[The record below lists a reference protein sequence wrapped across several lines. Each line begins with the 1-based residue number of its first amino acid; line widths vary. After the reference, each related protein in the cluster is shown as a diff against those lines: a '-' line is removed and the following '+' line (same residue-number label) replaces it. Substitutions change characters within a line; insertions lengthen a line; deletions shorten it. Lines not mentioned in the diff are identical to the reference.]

1 MKIHMN
7 ETSLDFH
14 IGDFQ
19 CFLVADGTH
28 SYPEPA
34 ALLFSNAPATE
45 LRGELSHY
53 GISLEDWTHW
63 VSDYTC
69 VVIESGKQRILLDAG
84 AGSMLPE
91 AGKLASNMR
100 LAGIFPE
107 TVDLLLI
114 SHAHP
119 DHLGGAVH
127 FPNAKIIMSR
137 DEWLFWTQNPMLPRL
152 PHDFRM
158 LLTGMVSH
166 LLDSVRDRL
175 ELIDG
180 ISEIA
185 PGINMLQA
193 PGHTPGHMAVHI
205 ASGSEHFVYA
215 GDAVLHPIHI
225 RKPHWNALVDVLPDK
240 SIQTRYRLLSLA
252 TESDAAFFGFHMS
265 HLGKITN
272 HGCTFK
278 WIAHDGY
285 APL

>member
-1 MKIHMN
+1 MHQTFLN
-7 ETSLDFH
+7 FH

-19 CFLVADGTH
+19 CCLISDGIH

-34 ALLFSNAPATE
+34 SLLFSNAPAND
-45 LRGELSHY
+45 LCNELSLC
-53 GISLEDWTHW
+53 GICLEHWESW

-69 VVIESGKQRILLDAG
+69 VFIETGKHRILLDTG
-84 AGSMLPE
+84 AGKMLPE
-91 AGKLASNMR
+91 AGKLADNMR
-100 LAGIFPE
+100 TANIHPE

-119 DHLGGAVH
+119 DHLGGAIH
-127 FPNAKIIMSR
+127 FPNAKVIMNR
-137 DEWLFWTQNPMLPRL
+137 NEWLFWTQNPMLPRL

-180 ISEIA
+180 KSEIV

-193 PGHTPGHMAVHI
+193 FGHTPGHMAVHI
-205 ASGSEHFVYA
+205 NSENEHFVYA
-215 GDAVLHPIHI
+215 GDAVIHPIHI
-225 RKPHWNALVDVLPDK
+225 RKPYWNALVDVQPDK
-240 SIQTRYRLLSLA
+240 AIQTRYGLLSLA

-265 HLGKITN
+265 HLGKITK

-278 WIAHDGY
+278 WITHEGCKF
-285 APL
+285 PQGE